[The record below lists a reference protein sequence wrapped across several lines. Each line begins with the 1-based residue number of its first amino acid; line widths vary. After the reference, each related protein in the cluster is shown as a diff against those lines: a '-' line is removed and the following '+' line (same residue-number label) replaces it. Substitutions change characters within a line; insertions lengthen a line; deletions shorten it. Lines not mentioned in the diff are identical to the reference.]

1 MNYFKNR
8 AGFTFTFAIIIIYL
22 FSALDRN
29 LVRMKQSYYTID
41 NEKTSIISISGSFAL
56 NPNATM
62 HYIIYFKILSYSLLI
77 YITEEMTLLFWLGI
91 GLPLVVIVILIV
103 AIVVVYMKKR
113 RATQV
118 PAVDNDSESQSRY
131 TRFKA
136 WRAHYYI

>member
-1 MNYFKNR
+1 
-8 AGFTFTFAIIIIYL
+8 
-22 FSALDRN
+22 
-29 LVRMKQSYYTID
+29 
-41 NEKTSIISISGSFAL
+41 
-56 NPNATM
+56 
-62 HYIIYFKILSYSLLI
+62 
-77 YITEEMTLLFWLGI
+77 MTLLFWLGI

-136 WRAHYYI
+136 WRAHYYTKNMYIVGLALAEIGVILIWQNIHLFVFPEQNKFLELYFTMRDLN